1 MAHLLYNG
9 RNHYAALRN
18 PPTGWTLQT
27 NTDHAIGGPQPKV
40 ATGQRKA
47 PKAATLQ
54 QHEERQG
61 THQGHVGGPEKER
74 KEASYGTYAGR
85 PGTGEGSQSLRG
97 IDGGERLRRPTIDL
111 AQHSA
116 HV

>member
-1 MAHLLYNG
+1 MGADDNGYRLERDGRGDGEREENAALLLFSG
-9 RNHYAALRN
+9 LHHDAALRN
-18 PPTGWTLQT
+18 LPTDSTSHT
-27 NTDHAIGGPQPKV
+27 KRDRVIGGPQSEV
-40 ATGQRKA
+40 ATGQREA

-85 PGTGEGSQSLRG
+85 PET
-97 IDGGERLRRPTIDL
+97 ERRNCLE
-111 AQHSA
+111 
-116 HV
+116 